1 MTIKEIKAKSIL
13 RTYKRMDSWFISCYG
28 MNLYRG
34 CLHNCVY
41 CDGRSEKYQ
50 VNGCFG
56 EDVEVKIN
64 AIEVLNKELRLL
76 KKKKSFK
83 KCYIL
88 LGGGVG
94 DSYQPIE
101 KTYQLTRK
109 TLELL
114 NHYHLPISILTK
126 STLIE
131 RDIDLFS
138 EVHEK
143 NNLLLNFSFCSTD
156 DDICSIFEPG
166 TSSPSEKLKT
176 MKKLKKKG
184 FTVGVFLMPVIPFI
198 TDTVTSMKKTIQDF
212 IDMDIDYVIFGGMT
226 LKKGK
231 QKEFFYQTLKE
242 HYPHLLTDYEIIY
255 KNDTWG
261 QATKEY
267 THSIHETFITLM
279 KNNHIPIRI
288 PASLFN
294 NILCENDTVSVIL
307 DQLDYLHKINGKKS
321 PYGYASY
328 QISQLTQPLSSMKFE
343 LQNIKGVG
351 PVTEKI
357 ITEIL
362 NTGTS
367 QYYERLLYRK

>member
-156 DDICSIFEPG
+156 DDICSIFERG

-184 FTVGVFLMPVIPFI
+184 FTLGVFLMPVIPFI

-212 IDMDIDYVIFGGMT
+212 IDIDIDYVIFGGMT

-294 NILCENDTVSVIL
+294 NILSENDTVSVIL

-328 QISQLTQPLSSMKFE
+328 QISQLTQPLSTMKFE

>member
-156 DDICSIFEPG
+156 DDICSIFERG

-184 FTVGVFLMPVIPFI
+184 FTLGVFLMPLIPFI

-212 IDMDIDYVIFGGMT
+212 IDIDIDYVIFGGMT

-294 NILCENDTVSVIL
+294 NILSENDTVSVIL

-328 QISQLTQPLSSMKFE
+328 QISQLTQPLSTMKFE